1 MCDRWGVARVLAPL
15 IANLPQSESFDAA
28 LRATYHVTQSDF
40 EERWQRD
47 VGSRYGWLSLAA
59 ALGFFWVPLGSGL
72 GGPGLLRGRRGPGER
87 GARGTGGNPKVHD
100 LLG

>member
-47 VGSRYGWLSLAA
+47 VGSRYGWLSLAGA
-59 ALGFFWVPLGSGL
+59 PGLFLVPRGSVPGRRAPAPGA
-72 GGPGLLRGRRGPGER
+72 GGPGEAAGPGS
-87 GARGTGGNPKVHD
+87 GGKPNA
-100 LLG
+100 